1 MPELRRGIS
10 GLNHYFAGVYRSA
23 SAGITPA
30 SLTWTEEQARAL
42 ITDSGTLKRGLELAG
57 PAKWSNL
64 GQTATAA
71 WGECKGSGSKPY
83 QTSIDL
89 TEPAFKCSCPSRV
102 FPCKHGAG
110 LLLLLA
116 RQPQLFGS
124 TVPPPWLE
132 EWLEKRQQTQEK
144 KTTKAAPKPTE
155 AAEESMPSLL
165 ATEESEAAEGPASA
179 KTNQAL
185 QKRLARM
192 AQGASEL
199 EDWLLDLVRA
209 GTAVAKSQPHSYWEA
224 PAARLVDN
232 QLPGLASI
240 VRELPGLCHSGPDWP
255 ERLLSRLG
263 ELYLLLRAFQRLDHQ
278 TPDAREEI
286 LQQVGV
292 NTKKED
298 LLTRQ
303 PAVADE
309 WQVVGLHIEEEERLT
324 VRRAWLWGRHTRR
337 YALVLEYAFGGQ
349 RFATSLAPNV
359 VYAGELVFYPGLLA
373 LRAIPVAL
381 TVVNPAPPDVDP
393 PGQSLTQLLDEY
405 ATALARHPWLRQW
418 PTTLQEVLPTYLPA
432 ADAWVLHHATEPTT
446 LPLRLEAETGWQLL
460 AHSGGQPMK
469 VFGEWN
475 GRTFHL
481 LTYFVSE
488 ETGQP
493 LGA

>member
-110 LLLLLA
+110 LLILRA
-116 RQPQLFGS
+116 RQPQLFSG
-124 TVPPPWLE
+124 TVAPS
-132 EWLEKRQQTQEK
+132 WLEKRQQTQEK
-144 KTTKAAPKPTE
+144 KVTKVAPKPV
-155 AAEESMPSLL
+155 AAPEDSVASLL
-165 ATEESEAAEGPASA
+165 APEEGEAAEGPANSKA
-179 KTNQAL
+179 NQAL

-192 AQGASEL
+192 AQGATEL
-199 EDWLLDLVRA
+199 EEWLLDLVRA
-209 GTAVAKSQPHSYWEA
+209 GTAVAKSQPRNYWET

-232 QLPGLASI
+232 QLPGLANV
-240 VRELPGLCHSGPDWP
+240 VRELPALCHSGPDWP
-255 ERLLSRLG
+255 DQLLTRLG
-263 ELYLLLRAFQRLDHQ
+263 ELYLLVRAFQRLDHQ

-292 NTKKED
+292 NLKKED
-298 LLTRQ
+298 LLARQ
-303 PAVADE
+303 SAVTDE
-309 WQVVGLHIEEEERLT
+309 WQVVGLHTEEEDRLT
-324 VRRAWLWGRHTRR
+324 VRRAWLWGRHTGR

-349 RFATSLAPNV
+349 SFATALAHNTM
-359 VYAGELVFYPGLLA
+359 YAGELVFYPGLLA

-381 TVVNPAPPDVDP
+381 SVLHPTPPNLDP
-393 PGQSLTQLLDEY
+393 PGQSPIQLLDEY
-405 ATALARHPWLRQW
+405 ASALARHPWLRQW
-418 PTTLQEVLPTYLPA
+418 PATLGDVLPTYLPTD
-432 ADAWVLHHATEPTT
+432 DAWVLHHATEPVA
-446 LPLRLEAETGWQLL
+446 LPLRIAPEVGWQLL
-460 AHSGGQPMK
+460 AASGGQPMS

-475 GRTFHL
+475 GRTLHV
-481 LTYFVSE
+481 LTYFESA
-488 ETGQP
+488 Q
-493 LGA
+493 

>member
-1 MPELRRGIS
+1 M
-10 GLNHYFAGVYRSA
+10 
-23 SAGITPA
+23 
-30 SLTWTEEQARAL
+30 TWTEEQARAL
-42 ITDSGTLKRGLELAG
+42 ITDSGTLKRGLELAT
-57 PAKWSNL
+57 PAKWGNL
-64 GQTATAA
+64 GQTSTAA

-89 TEPAFKCSCPSRV
+89 TELAFKCSCPSRV

-110 LLLLLA
+110 LLVLLA
-116 RQPQLFGS
+116 RQPQLFSG
-124 TVPPPWLE
+124 TTPPSWLE
-132 EWLEKRQQTQEK
+132 EWLEKRQQTQDK
-144 KTTKAAPKPTE
+144 KATKATPKPAEATE
-155 AAEESMPSLL
+155 EPIAALL
-165 ATEESEAAEGPASA
+165 ATEESTAEDSVNP

-192 AQGASEL
+192 TQGASEL

-209 GTAVAKSQPHSYWEA
+209 GTAVAKGQPRSYWEA

-263 ELYLLLRAFQRLDHQ
+263 ELYLLLRAFQRLDLQ

-286 LQQVGV
+286 LQQIGV
-292 NTKKED
+292 NSKKED
-298 LLTRQ
+298 LLARQ

-324 VRRAWLWGRHTRR
+324 VRRAWLWGRHTGR

-349 RFATSLAPNV
+349 RFATSLVPDA

-373 LRAIPVAL
+373 LRAIPVTL
-381 TVVNPAPPDVDP
+381 TVLSPAPPDIDP
-393 PGQSLTQLLDEY
+393 PGQTPTQLLDAY
-405 ATALARHPWLRQW
+405 ATALAQHPWLRQW
-418 PTTLQEVLPTYLPA
+418 PATLQDVLPAYLPA
-432 ADAWVLHHATEPTT
+432 NDAWVLHHATEPVI

-481 LTYFVSE
+481 LAYFLGE
-488 ETGQP
+488 EAGQQLP
-493 LGA
+493 A